1 MEIFHFSFNFTL
13 SFFPVSILI
22 TLVLKKVIIT
32 IDGYSSCGKS
42 TLAKQLAGEL
52 DYVYIDSGAMY
63 RAITLYFIQ
72 NLVDWNNVDE
82 VNEALASIT
91 LEFVYNPITMLSEM
105 NLNGE
110 NVEHLIREML
120 VAERVSEVAA
130 VKEVRE
136 FAVAQQ
142 QQMGE
147 QRGIVMDG
155 RDIGTTV
162 FPHAELKIF
171 MTADTA
177 IRVERRFKELYAKNK
192 NITLHEIRENLE
204 LRDYIDT
211 NREIS
216 PLRKAEDAI
225 ILDNSQL
232 SLNEQLKLVMQ
243 WVDDVIMVQSS

>member
-1 MEIFHFSFNFTL
+1 MKKI
-13 SFFPVSILI
+13 II
-22 TLVLKKVIIT
+22 TL
-32 IDGYSSCGKS
+32 DGYSSCGKS
-42 TLAKQLAGEL
+42 TLAKQLAAEL

-72 NLVDWNNVDE
+72 NRIDWNKPEE
-82 VNEALASIT
+82 VAQALSNIQ
-91 LEFVYNPITMLSEM
+91 LEFVYNPLSGSSEM

-110 NVEHLIREML
+110 NVEHMIREML
-120 VAERVSEVAA
+120 VAEKVSEVAA
-130 VKEVRE
+130 VGAVRE

-142 QQMGE
+142 QEMGK
-147 QRGIVMDG
+147 QKGIVMDG

-192 NITLHEIRENLE
+192 NITIHEIKENLE

-232 SLNEQLKLVMQ
+232 TPEDQLKLVLQ
-243 WVDDVIMVQSS
+243 WVDDAVMVKS